1 MNGVNEKRQRSQN
14 FCNDEKI
21 SLMDIIEKYKNIVEN
36 KKTDCI
42 SSNQK
47 KKAWVQIAN
56 EFNAICPDS
65 SFRDCNTLKKF
76 YENKKKEVRKY
87 VLHEKKHINATG
99 GGPAFNMKKDI
110 CFDYILNMVNHK
122 TVAGSFRDCNT
133 LKKFYEN
140 KKKEVRKY
148 VLHEKKHINA
158 TGGGPA
164 FNMKKDICFDYILN
178 MVNHKTVAGLENKFS
193 NLTDPPFGDNSSQAD
208 NPEENPFADNA
219 TGDYPPITLEELEA
233 DYQLQDVQLLETE
246 QSEVSNNLYSSTW
259 TNMTPNKL
267 KACPT
272 SVLKKK
278 CATNEKEIFNLN
290 RKTPARRSAA
300 STSNRELMLMV
311 RELRESITALR
322 NDMQSLKMRENGRKA
337 NMTDNKRP
345 SMKIDARTTKVAP
358 TDSKKTTLPEKS
370 NKRKFEDDSAEVP
383 VPKKAGLETVIES
396 ETDMEVE
403 NPNKPSNYADA
414 ARKIPPVNV
423 KGHEKWTQMVAHLEN
438 EGINL
443 EKSAMTK
450 EGYR

>member
-1 MNGVNEKRQRSQN
+1 
-14 FCNDEKI
+14 
-21 SLMDIIEKYKNIVEN
+21 MDIIEKYKNIVEN

-65 SFRDCNTLKKF
+65 
-76 YENKKKEVRKY
+76 
-87 VLHEKKHINATG
+87 
-99 GGPAFNMKKDI
+99 
-110 CFDYILNMVNHK
+110 
-122 TVAGSFRDCNT
+122 SFRDCNT

-300 STSNRELMLMV
+300 STV
-311 RELRESITALR
+311 RALATSDIASKYDKLLEKRLKIAEMQNIRVHAALYLDDVLLYRSRINEALDALINIKLKELRIS
-322 NDMQSLKMRENGRKA
+322 
-337 NMTDNKRP
+337 
-345 SMKIDARTTKVAP
+345 
-358 TDSKKTTLPEKS
+358 
-370 NKRKFEDDSAEVP
+370 EDVCHVP
-383 VPKKAGLETVIES
+383 RVRSG
-396 ETDMEVE
+396 
-403 NPNKPSNYADA
+403 
-414 ARKIPPVNV
+414 ARKD
-423 KGHEKWTQMVAHLEN
+423 
-438 EGINL
+438 
-443 EKSAMTK
+443 
-450 EGYR
+450 